1 MVLSVQCTEMEK
13 RMGPRLHYQTSWLP
27 LAMGGSSHNLGL
39 AFWTIHVHPPLDSQ
53 SIRSVS
59 RPTPWKSL
67 LLPYHMLLEMASD
80 EGESNKVRQLIIIC
94 THRYDKLFCSNQK
107 SSSWRKVSKLSSVT
121 TLLHGVHSSSE
132 DENERKRRK
141 ERVAEQLEKNY
152 YFDDGVAK
160 WPIVYPIATSG
171 RRQVGR
177 EDILQGD
184 HSACSQLS
192 QPPVDIDLKVA
203 F

>member
-1 MVLSVQCTEMEK
+1 M
-13 RMGPRLHYQTSWLP
+13 
-27 LAMGGSSHNLGL
+27 
-39 AFWTIHVHPPLDSQ
+39 
-53 SIRSVS
+53 
-59 RPTPWKSL
+59 
-67 LLPYHMLLEMASD
+67 
-80 EGESNKVRQLIIIC
+80 
-94 THRYDKLFCSNQK
+94 
-107 SSSWRKVSKLSSVT
+107 SSVT

-171 RRQVGR
+171 RRQAGR
-177 EDILQGD
+177 EDRFQGD
-184 HSACSQLS
+184 HSACSQ
-192 QPPVDIDLKVA
+192 PPVDIDSILKWNFQINVSGR